1 MSHWNPK
8 PFIYQ
13 INTWVWLH
21 DLSKKY
27 GREVTLWDVPDEILN
42 DLASLSVDAIWFMG
56 IWQRSE
62 AAHKSALNY
71 IHEYKHALPDATPED
86 VVGSAYAIA
95 DYVVDIR
102 LGGRDALANLRW
114 RLHQRKIKIILDYVP
129 NHVSTDHH
137 WLRQKPHYMVRG
149 TKEDIKKF
157 PDRFF
162 TTENESGQQ
171 LIIGHGRDPNFPGWI
186 DTAQV
191 NAFSLAY
198 RVAAAETLFDI
209 ATQCDGVRCD
219 MAMLMTNTIF
229 ARTWGA
235 YLTETA
241 PNTEF
246 WDDIIPAI
254 KREFPDFVFIAEVYW
269 DMEYTMLQQ
278 GFDFTYDKR
287 LYDRILEGDIPK
299 IKEHLRASFD
309 FQARQ
314 VRFIENHD
322 EQRAA
327 STIGI
332 NKSRPAI
339 TLISTLPGSVLL
351 HEGQL
356 TARKVKL
363 PVQIRR
369 RPDEAPNY
377 ALEGFYRKLLRE
389 TRSAIYHYG
398 NWRLFD
404 VAPPYKGN
412 TTNAGLLAYGWTFD
426 DDFRVIIVNMT
437 PLWSQG
443 IVKLYGWDFLRDG
456 VWRLYDVL
464 GGVSTFHEGEQLS
477 VKGLYVELEVYQAQ
491 VFRFERLTT
500 QEIESLRKSRAE
512 RR

>member
-1 MSHWNPK
+1 
-8 PFIYQ
+8 
-13 INTWVWLH
+13 
-21 DLSKKY
+21 
-27 GREVTLWDVPDEILN
+27 
-42 DLASLSVDAIWFMG
+42 
-56 IWQRSE
+56 
-62 AAHKSALNY
+62 
-71 IHEYKHALPDATPED
+71 
-86 VVGSAYAIA
+86 VGSAYAVG
-95 DYVVDIR
+95 DYEIDER

-114 RLHQRKIKIILDYVP
+114 RLHQRNIKLILDYIP
-129 NHVSTDHH
+129 NHVATDHH
-137 WLRQKPHYMVRG
+137 WVRQKPHYMVRG
-149 TKEDIKKF
+149 TKDDLKKYS
-157 PDRFF
+157 DRFF
-162 TTENESGQQ
+162 VTENEAGQQ

-191 NAFSLAY
+191 NAFSMSY
-198 RVAAAETLFDI
+198 RQAAAEVLFDI

-219 MAMLMTNTIF
+219 MAMLMTNSIF
-229 ARTWGA
+229 SHTWGVH
-235 YLTETA
+235 LPETA

-246 WDDIIPAI
+246 WEDIIPAV
-254 KREFPDFVFIAEVYW
+254 KREFPDFIFIAEVYW
-269 DMEYTMLQQ
+269 DMEYALLQQ

-299 IKEHLRASFD
+299 IREHLRASFD

-327 STIGI
+327 STVGI
-332 NKSRPAI
+332 NKGRPAA
-339 TLISTLPGSVLL
+339 TLISTLPGAVLL

-356 TARKVKL
+356 TARRVKM

-369 RPDEAPNY
+369 RPEEAPHY

-389 TRSAIYHYG
+389 TRSAVYHFG

-404 VAPPYKGN
+404 VASPYKGN
-412 TTNAGLLAYGWTFD
+412 TTNHGLLAYGWTLD
-426 DDFRVIIVNMT
+426 DDFRVVIVNMT
-437 PLWSQG
+437 PVWSQG

-464 GGVSTFHEGEQLS
+464 GGVSTFHDGIQLLD
-477 VKGLYVELEVYQAQ
+477 KGLYVELEVYQAQ
-491 VFRFERLTT
+491 IFRFEKLTP